1 MFKRPSK
8 RYVIAKRIEY
18 KNICLWGSSVIQQQQ
33 KRKKWKVFFLNCSKA
48 LTEKKKSRNLR
59 SFNSPGTEAENSAAF
74 SESLFI

>member
-1 MFKRPSK
+1 VLFNNN
-8 RYVIAKRIEY
+8 
-18 KNICLWGSSVIQQQQ
+18 KNE
-33 KRKKWKVFFLNCSKA
+33 KNEKFFFLNCSKA